1 MESLEYCELWWAEGN
16 NPRLTFYKPT
26 GTETVSID
34 DSDEKEDSDSW
45 DSLAG
50 AIVQL
55 GLSGWEL
62 VSASHHGAGL
72 FFKRYLQ

>member
-1 MESLEYCELWWAEGN
+1 MERFEYCELWWSEGN
-16 NPRLTFYKPT
+16 NPRLTFYKPDS
-26 GTETVSID
+26 TETVAIEEP
-34 DSDEKEDSDSW
+34 EKEDSDSW

>member
-1 MESLEYCELWWAEGN
+1 MERCEYCELWWADGN
-16 NPRLTFYKPT
+16 NPQLTFYKPA
-26 GTETVSID
+26 GTETVPIEEN
-34 DSDEKEDSDSW
+34 DSKGDADSW

>member
-1 MESLEYCELWWAEGN
+1 MDRIEYCELWWSDGN
-16 NPRLTFYKPT
+16 MPKLTFYKPN
-26 GTETVSID
+26 GTETVAIED
-34 DSDEKEDSDSW
+34 DEKDEPDSW

-62 VSASHHGAGL
+62 VSASHQGAGL

>member
-1 MESLEYCELWWAEGN
+1 MERIEYCELWWSEGN
-16 NPRLTFYKPT
+16 NPQLTFYKPN
-26 GTETVSID
+26 GTETVAIEET
-34 DSDEKEDSDSW
+34 EKEDSDSW
-45 DSLAG
+45 DALAG

-62 VSASHHGAGL
+62 VSASHRGAGL

>member
-1 MESLEYCELWWAEGN
+1 MDRWEYCELWWAEGN
-16 NPRLTFYKPT
+16 NPQLTFYKPA
-26 GTETVSID
+26 GTETVAIEEN
-34 DSDEKEDSDSW
+34 DSKGDVDSW

-62 VSASHHGAGL
+62 VSA
-72 FFKRYLQ
+72 